1 MKNKGA
7 FTIAIISLVIFMG
20 IASYLWYLYF
30 HEYEQKV
37 IAENS
42 VLEFIRDVELVNTG
56 SINYVNA
63 NVLDSDTMVPTYYF
77 SVKNKANVDHNYV
90 IIIEETSGN
99 DGCTSATRFT
109 KEELEYELKFEN
121 EVIKT
126 GGLDTLANNVL
137 DSNIVKAN
145 GTNDYSI
152 KIKLKSDD
160 VNYESKHFHYI
171 INMKEKE

>member
-1 MKNKGA
+1 MKNKGV
-7 FTIAIISLVIFMG
+7 FTIAIISLVLFMG

-30 HEYEQKV
+30 HEYEAR
-37 IAENS
+37 IISGNS

-63 NVLDSDTMVPTYYF
+63 NVLDNENMIPTYYF
-77 SVKNKANVDHNYV
+77 SVKNKSNKDYNYV
-90 IIIEETSGN
+90 IIIEDTTGN
-99 DGCTSATRFT
+99 DGCTKDTRF
-109 KEELEYELKFEN
+109 KRDELEYELKYEN
-121 EVIKT
+121 EVIMS
-126 GGLDTLANNVL
+126 GGLDTLQNSVL

-145 GTNDYSI
+145 GTNDYAL

-160 VNYESKHFHYI
+160 VDYENKHYHYI